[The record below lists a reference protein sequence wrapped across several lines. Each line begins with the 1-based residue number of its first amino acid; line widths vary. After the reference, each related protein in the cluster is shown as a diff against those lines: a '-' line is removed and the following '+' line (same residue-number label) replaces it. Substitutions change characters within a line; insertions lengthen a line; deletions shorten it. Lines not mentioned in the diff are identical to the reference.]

1 MKTLVSFL
9 VVTCEDMIIFLDAV
23 YDRNTE
29 VQIILEKDD
38 LDTETIEFLK
48 SQSYI
53 REIHDV
59 NTGYFYES
67 DVVSCESL
75 LGNYANMKIS
85 IENRIVDFIL

>member
-9 VVTCEDMIIFLDAV
+9 VVTCKDKIIFLDAV

-29 VQIILEKDD
+29 VQLILEKDD
-38 LDTETIEFLK
+38 LDSETIDFLK
-48 SQSYI
+48 EQSYI

-59 NTGYFYES
+59 NTGYFYET

>member
-9 VVTCEDMIIFLDAV
+9 VVTCKDKIIFLDAV

-29 VQIILEKDD
+29 VQLILEKDD
-38 LDTETIEFLK
+38 LDGETIDFLK
-48 SQSYI
+48 GQSYI

-59 NTGYFYES
+59 NTGYFYET